1 MIDIL
6 YFIGL
11 FWLAF
16 SMALAF
22 LGKDIIPTLLG
33 PIWVVYA
40 MIQSFIDDLN
50 QMKK

>member
-16 SMALAF
+16 SMTLAF
-22 LGKDIIPTLLG
+22 LGKDIIPTILG
-33 PIWVVYA
+33 PIWVIWA
-40 MIQSFIDDLN
+40 MISSFIDDL
-50 QMKK
+50 KKIKK